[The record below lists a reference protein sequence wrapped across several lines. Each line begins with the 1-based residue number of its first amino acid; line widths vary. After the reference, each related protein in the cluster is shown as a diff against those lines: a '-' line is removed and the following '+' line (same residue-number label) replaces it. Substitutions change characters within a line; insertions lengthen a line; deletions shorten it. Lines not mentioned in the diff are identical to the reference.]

1 MWCSAVLVSFGL
13 NQSQVLRDLHL
24 HPLLLAVVDQSAAVG
39 VGRGA
44 RVEVVGPL
52 ALVARTVLRMSER
65 NVPFPLQSLNFF
77 STTNTL
83 NGICK
88 VR

>member
-1 MWCSAVLVSFGL
+1 M
-13 NQSQVLRDLHL
+13 LRDLHL

-52 ALVARTVLRMSER
+52 AFVARTVRRISDRFVFQYYIDILIFYYEYLER
-65 NVPFPLQSLNFF
+65 HMQSPVATMPDVAPPLLEA
-77 STTNTL
+77 
-83 NGICK
+83 
-88 VR
+88 